1 MIRQMHNLDEVL
13 VNADETA
20 NVAAR
25 DASDG
30 LDSAT
35 HHQNRSLDVL
45 HVQILLFTVDV
56 VGAW

>member
-1 MIRQMHNLDEVL
+1 MHNLDEVL